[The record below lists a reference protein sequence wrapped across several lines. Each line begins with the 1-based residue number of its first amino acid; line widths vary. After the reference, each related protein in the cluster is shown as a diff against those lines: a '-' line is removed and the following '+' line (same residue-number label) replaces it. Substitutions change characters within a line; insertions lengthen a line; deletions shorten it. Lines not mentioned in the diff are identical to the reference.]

1 MNDVVYGAGAL
12 IAAERN
18 DRAFWA
24 DHRIRLE
31 DGTVPVTPAAV
42 VAQVSR
48 SSRQVQLRRLLRGC
62 DVTDLDERTAH
73 RVGRLLAQARTVDI
87 VDGTV
92 VIVDGTV
99 VIEAVDRSAAVVT
112 SDRGDITHLTQAA
125 GADLAVIDI

>member
-1 MNDVVYGAGAL
+1 MNDVVYDAGAL
-12 IAAERN
+12 IAAERS

-31 DGTVPVTPAAV
+31 DGTVPIAPAAV

-62 DVTDLDERTAH
+62 DVTEFDEGTAH
-73 RVGRLLAQARTVDI
+73 RVGRLLARARTVDI

-92 VIVDGTV
+92 VV
-99 VIEAVDRSAAVVT
+99 EAVDRTAAVVT
-112 SDRGDITHLTQAA
+112 GDRGDITHLLQAA
-125 GADLAVIDI
+125 DVDLPVIDI

>member
-1 MNDVVYGAGAL
+1 MNDVVYDAGAL

-62 DVTDLDERTAH
+62 DVTDLDEGTAH
-73 RVGRLLAQARTVDI
+73 RVGRLLAQAGSVDI

-92 VIVDGTV
+92 VV
-99 VIEAVDRSAAVVT
+99 EAIRRSAAVAT
-112 SDRGDITHLTQAA
+112 SDRDDITHLIQAA
-125 GADLAVIDI
+125 DADLPVIDV